1 MKIYTGT
8 GDRGRTGLFSGERVD
23 KHDLRLSAC
32 GDLDELSACLGLLVS
47 RLKGAA
53 GELGDEIRA
62 VQGDLLNA
70 GSWLTTTPTSPAAES
85 LPPFPESRIADLEA
99 AIDRMTADLPP
110 LRRFILPGGDDA
122 AAVAHLARTV
132 CRRAERR
139 ATALVAADK
148 ESGSTPRETVLVYL
162 NRLSDYLFVLARHIN
177 RLAGREDVT
186 WPS

>member
-47 RLKGAA
+47 HLTEPAEGLAT
-53 GELGDEIRA
+53 EIRT
-62 VQGDLLNA
+62 VQGDLLSA
-70 GSWLTTTPTSPAAES
+70 GSWLTTTPTSPAAGS
-85 LPPFPESRIADLEA
+85 LPPFPEARIANLEA
-99 AIDRMTADLPP
+99 AIDRMTDDLPP
-110 LRRFILPGGDDA
+110 LRRFILPGGDEA

-139 ATALVAADK
+139 AVALVAADP
-148 ESGSTPRETVLVYL
+148 ESGSTPRETVMIYL

-186 WPS
+186 WPT